1 MAIVEIRHLRYFIA
15 VAENLSFSRAA
26 EQLGLAQPPL
36 TQQIQA
42 LEAELGVQLFDR
54 KTRPIQLTRA
64 GQTLLQEAQALLTR
78 LEEAVRTTRR
88 THQGEIGYLT
98 LGIHN
103 SVANTILPNLLTT
116 FHQQFPN
123 VELKLQEVTVPQELV
138 LLRNHQLD
146 VVFHRSTMPYEG
158 DADLSCYPLMQ
169 ETFLLIL
176 PEKHPLVNLPEI
188 PITALQGESLVLPDL
203 NVLPFYSQVIQACQ
217 TAGFEPKIEQ
227 TIRSG
232 GIITLLSLVAAGVGL
247 SILPS
252 HVQVLH
258 REGIVYRAI
267 AGLDLCRH
275 IAVVWRTDDISPVL
289 QNLLSVIQSAVN
301 F

>member
-1 MAIVEIRHLRYFIA
+1 MEIRHLRYFIA

-42 LEAELGVQLFDR
+42 LEAELEVQLFDR
-54 KTRPIQLTRA
+54 KTRPIQLTMA
-64 GQTLLQEAQALLTR
+64 GQTLLQEAHALLIR
-78 LEEAVRTTRR
+78 LEQAVLTTRR
-88 THQGEIGYLT
+88 MQQGDIGYLT
-98 LGIHN
+98 IGIHN
-103 SVANTILPNLLTT
+103 SVANTILPNLLAT
-116 FHQQFPN
+116 FRQQFPA
-123 VELKLQEVTVPQELV
+123 VQLELREVTVSQELV

-146 VVFHRSTMPYEG
+146 VVFHRSTKPYEG
-158 DADLSCYPLMQ
+158 DADLLFCPLMQ

-176 PEKHPLVNLPEI
+176 PEYHPLVDLAEV

-203 NVLPFYSQVIQACQ
+203 NVLPFYSQVLQACQ
-217 TAGFEPKIEQ
+217 TAGFEPKIDQ

-232 GIITLLSLVAAGVGL
+232 GIVTLLSLVAAGVGL
-247 SILPS
+247 SVLPS

-258 REGIVYRAI
+258 REGVVYRPI

-275 IAVVWRTDDISPVL
+275 IAVVWRKDTVSSVL
-289 QNLLSVIQSAVN
+289 QNFLSAIQSAVN
-301 F
+301 P